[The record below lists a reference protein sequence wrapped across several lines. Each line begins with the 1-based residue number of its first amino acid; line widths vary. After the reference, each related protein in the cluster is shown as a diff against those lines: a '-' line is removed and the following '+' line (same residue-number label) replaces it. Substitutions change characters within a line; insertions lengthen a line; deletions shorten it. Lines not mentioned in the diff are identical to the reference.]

1 MFYVIINKYAPMSF
15 SWNGTTTVSGQE
27 AKFQTMEA
35 AQKAVDWY
43 REFPGNENSIMEIVR
58 R

>member
-1 MFYVIINKYAPMSF
+1 MFYVIINKYAPMSY
-15 SWNGTTTVSGQE
+15 SWNGTTRLPGQE
-27 AKFQTMEA
+27 AEFDTYEA
-35 AQKAVDWY
+35 AQKAVEWY